1 MPNWFDIDKQGL
13 AKLMDGRP
21 KSFIIGE
28 MYQNCVDTNA
38 KQVEMRLEKL
48 PGTPKA
54 KLYVIDDDPEGFK
67 NFSHAWTMF
76 AESTKKGDPTKRGLF
91 NMGEKLVLALC
102 YTANIKTTKG
112 TVEFDDEG
120 RHEHSRRKTEKGSV
134 FEGIFRLNQEEYDE
148 CCAFAR
154 KLIPPTGVD
163 VFFNGTK
170 LQHRTPIASFQ
181 ATLDTTKANEE
192 TGVVTKSPRK
202 TEVIVYD
209 PLPDE
214 VPSIYEMGI
223 PVVETG
229 DKWHVDVQQR
239 VPLNMNRDNV
249 TPAYLKELRTLVV
262 NFLHDELT
270 EKDANATFVNEALS
284 DPDATPEA
292 VNKALDLKYTEK
304 RAIWDPTD
312 LEANMNLIEEGYTL
326 IKGAQLTGDQWKNV
340 KLHNAAPV
348 AGQLR
353 PTKKALFSSDGEDR
367 WVKQENWSKAMLAVV
382 DYTRVICTELTNSI
396 VTVSVLSDITQY
408 YGACYGNQ
416 GFVFNL
422 GRLGHKFFDE
432 NLTISGEDGP
442 DIFAPAVRLNQLII
456 HELGHHYEP
465 NHLSEGYHEKLCEL
479 GAKLT
484 RLALIKPELFSR
496 SGR

>member
-28 MYQNCVDTNA
+28 MYQNCVDTDA
-38 KQVEMRLEKL
+38 KQVEIRLEKL
-48 PGTPKA
+48 AGTPKA
-54 KLYVIDDDPEGFK
+54 KLTVIDDDPEGFK

-76 AESTKKGDPTKRGLF
+76 AESTKKGDPTKRGIY

-102 YTANIKTTKG
+102 YTASIKTTKG
-112 TVEFDDEG
+112 TVEFNDEG
-120 RHEHSRRKTEKGSV
+120 RIQSRSKTERGSV

-148 CCAFAR
+148 CCSFAT
-154 KLIPPTGVD
+154 KLIPPAGVN
-163 VFFNGTK
+163 VYFNGQK
-170 LQHRTPIASFQ
+170 LQSRTPLASFE
-181 ATLDTTKANEE
+181 ATLDTTRSNPE
-192 TGVVTKSPRK
+192 TGIVTKSPRK
-202 TEVIVYD
+202 TEVRVYE

-214 VPSIYEMGI
+214 TPSIYEMGI

-249 TPAYLKELRTLVV
+249 TPGYLKDVRTLVV
-262 NFLHDELT
+262 NHMHSKLT

-292 VNKALDLKYTEK
+292 VNRALDLKYTEK

-312 LEANMNLIEEGYTL
+312 LEANMALTAEGYTL

-340 KLHNAAPV
+340 KLHSAAPV

-353 PTKKALFSSDGEDR
+353 PTKKAEFSSDGEDR
-367 WVKQENWSKAMLAVV
+367 WVKPENYSKAMLAVV
-382 DYTRVICTELTNSI
+382 DYTRAICSKLTGSQ
-396 VTVSVLSDITQY
+396 VSVSVLSDITAY
-408 YGACYGNQ
+408 YGACYGSQ

-422 GRLGHKFFDE
+422 GKLGHKFFDE
-432 NLTISGEDGP
+432 CMAASGRMIPTD
-442 DIFAPAVRLNQLII
+442 RLNQLII
-456 HELGHHYEP
+456 HELGHHYES
-465 NHLSEGYHEKLCEL
+465 NHLSERYHDKLCEL
-479 GAKLT
+479 GAKMT
-484 RLALIKPELFSR
+484 KLALMCPELFSR
-496 SGR
+496 DAGQTMPGQ

>member
-1 MPNWFDIDKQGL
+1 MPNWFDIDKAGL

-54 KLYVIDDDPEGFK
+54 KLTVIDDDPEGFQ

-76 AESTKKGDPTKRGLF
+76 AKSTKVGDPTKRGLF

-102 YTANIKTTKG
+102 YTASIKTTKG
-112 TVEFDDEG
+112 MVEFNDEG
-120 RHEHSRRKTEKGSV
+120 RRESRSKTEKGSV
-134 FEGIFRLNQEEYDE
+134 FEGVLRMNQEEYDE
-148 CCAFAR
+148 CCAFAQ
-154 KLIPPTGVD
+154 KLIPPSGVN
-163 VFFNGTK
+163 VYFNGLQ
-170 LQHRTPIASFQ
+170 LQHRNGLFTFE

-192 TGVVTKSPRK
+192 TGVVSKTRRK
-202 TEVIVYD
+202 TEVRVYE
-209 PLPDE
+209 PLPGE

-229 DKWHVDVQQR
+229 DKWHVDIQQR

-249 TPAYLKELRTLVV
+249 TPAYLKEVRTLVV
-262 NFLHDELT
+262 NNMHDDLT
-270 EKDANATFVNEALS
+270 EEDANATFVNEALS
-284 DPDATPEA
+284 DPDATEEA

-312 LEANMNLIEEGYTL
+312 PEANMALTAEGFTL

-340 KLHNAAPV
+340 KKHNAAPV
-348 AGQLR
+348 AGHLR
-353 PTKKALFSSDGEDR
+353 PTKHAIFSSDGEDR
-367 WVKQENWSKAMLAVV
+367 WVKPE
-382 DYTRVICTELTNSI
+382 DYTQAMKVVVAYTADICRELTESS
-396 VTVSVLSDITQY
+396 VSVSILSDITAY
-408 YGACYGNQ
+408 FAACYGSQ

-422 GRLGHKFFDE
+422 GKLGHRFFTELAMDRDWRP
-432 NLTISGEDGP
+432 T
-442 DIFAPAVRLNQLII
+442 VHLNQLII
-456 HELGHHYEP
+456 HEVGHHYEA
-465 NHLSEGYHEKLCEL
+465 NHLSERYHDKLCEL
-479 GAKLT
+479 GAKMT
-484 RLALIKPELFSR
+484 KLALTKPQLFYR
-496 SGR
+496 ETK